1 MRQTGSFRFLT
12 LTCFVFTLAPIFA
25 QDPPKPAPVKA
36 PIKTGKA
43 PIIII
48 PGLTGSDLYNERT
61 GEHVWFRPHRV
72 DDDDIRLPI
81 SPNIARNR
89 DNLVSRDVIRE
100 LKVVKFLPEIEV
112 YERLIDAIQTR
123 GGYKEGKWGAPAK
136 DGDKDTFYVFPYDW
150 RRDNIESARKLV
162 RRIEEMKRK
171 LGKPGLKFN
180 VIAHSMGGL
189 VARYAAMYGD
199 SDIPGGKLEPSWPGA
214 RHFDK
219 IFLLGT
225 PNSGTV
231 SALDALL
238 NGFSYV
244 GGGLNI
250 PFIQDLS
257 KFDVFTI
264 PSAFQLLPYD
274 GTLRAYDEFLQ
285 PMKIDIYDPATW
297 EKYGWGVW
305 KDDDYEKKYR
315 PSEVIHIKSY
325 LAAVLNRAKQFQ
337 TALNANNSKNV
348 PVAIYLVGGDCKE
361 TLSGIVLRHDE
372 KKERW
377 YTMFKA
383 DTFTNS
389 KGEKIAAERVKEL
402 LFSLGDSVVPKN
414 SLVGDGLIGNGD
426 GHVLP
431 VTAEIFQCEGHTKL
445 VTSTEVQDKLLLLL
459 DPAVP

>member
-1 MRQTGSFRFLT
+1 MHL
-12 LTCFVFTLAPIFA
+12 
-25 QDPPKPAPVKA
+25 
-36 PIKTGKA
+36 
-43 PIIII
+43 
-48 PGLTGSDLYNERT
+48 
-61 GEHVWFRPHRV
+61 
-72 DDDDIRLPI
+72 
-81 SPNIARNR
+81 
-89 DNLVSRDVIRE
+89 
-100 LKVVKFLPEIEV
+100 
-112 YERLIDAIQTR
+112 
-123 GGYKEGKWGAPAK
+123 
-136 DGDKDTFYVFPYDW
+136 
-150 RRDNIESARKLV
+150 
-162 RRIEEMKRK
+162 
-171 LGKPGLKFN
+171 
-180 VIAHSMGGL
+180 GGL
-189 VARYAAMYGD
+189 WEF
-199 SDIPGGKLEPSWPGA
+199 PGGKLEPSWPGA

-305 KDDDYEKKYR
+305 NDDAYEKKYR